1 MSLLLLSVVL
11 VVRGSRRRGE
21 TRLEIRLEHLRAPLR
36 DLRGHRAL
44 PGGERL
50 APGRHALRST
60 SELHASI
67 SMRVTSSA
75 AVPSAS
81 TVSEPAARHSSVNSP
96 KMPSVG
102 GCDCAPVAPPSAPGA
117 GGNGAR
123 KSAGG
128 CVAANDASDLAP
140 STSASS
146 PAPRAA
152 HATASFAGRNA
163 PLSAEAHRAKCA
175 RRVVSP
181 GSSAPLGKTSPDIAH
196 SDANADRVADAV
208 AATAPTPED
217 SPRTRALVV
226 AWRVKSQSSAPGAR
240 SGSRHAGPGAIFA
253 AASSSP
259 PPRAGSGSRSRE
271 SEPARGGAGAVPAAR
286 KIPREGGAH
295 ESQGGDADA
304 LVRAGERGA
313 RFGDGSGDAGAVR
326 EELAEKI
333 RLEAGAATLVEIPR
347 EVHGRRRGR
356 RELGDDNGE
365 ELQSRASRG
374 CGGGLRD
381 GGFGLGEHGRRD
393 RRRGRATR
401 A

>member
-1 MSLLLLSVVL
+1 
-11 VVRGSRRRGE
+11 
-21 TRLEIRLEHLRAPLR
+21 
-36 DLRGHRAL
+36 
-44 PGGERL
+44 
-50 APGRHALRST
+50 
-60 SELHASI
+60 
-67 SMRVTSSA
+67 MRVTSSA

-196 SDANADRVADAV
+196 SDANADRVAAAV

-253 AASSSP
+253 ATSSSP
-259 PPRAGSGSRSRE
+259 PPRADPGPGPANPNPPEAAPAPFPPREKSHARAVHMSRRAATQTPSSAPASAAPDSATDLATPAPCEKNWRRKSVSRLARQRSWKSHGRFMGDAVVGENSAMTTVKSCSPVRRAAVVEACATAASASASMAPRSASGSSHARLRRTARVLRSW
-271 SEPARGGAGAVPAAR
+271 
-286 KIPREGGAH
+286 
-295 ESQGGDADA
+295 
-304 LVRAGERGA
+304 
-313 RFGDGSGDAGAVR
+313 
-326 EELAEKI
+326 
-333 RLEAGAATLVEIPR
+333 EATT
-347 EVHGRRRGR
+347 
-356 RELGDDNGE
+356 
-365 ELQSRASRG
+365 
-374 CGGGLRD
+374 GGG
-381 GGFGLGEHGRRD
+381 GG
-393 RRRGRATR
+393 TW
-401 A
+401 